1 MDTYQTQVN
10 NADEQNTQALS
21 DWLNS
26 DKDLSHDELDDL
38 IDLSSRPEMRNAIVE
53 NFDKIEKQK
62 NFEPNLG
69 KHLAS
74 NLKDVKTDKRTD
86 KMNNIISTYGKQSVR
101 DRFTFVEKPQQDKPK
116 RGLKNRIRSFYN
128 RGKEKVMNAANRI
141 KNLVRDKV
149 VNMTLGPV
157 SAMDVL
163 DERVGKH
170 ADRVKQRINNMRPS
184 VMKQNIHNY
193 YDNLKL
199 DYQSKKVA
207 RKNEIAVDRAVK
219 NHPDRIINT
228 LNENPTALQNPMIF
242 RAVQKQAKNILAM
255 DGLKPEVVEQF
266 KQLNE
271 NDRNPHFAERRELA
285 QYALEDLA
293 EKQQKQ
299 HPITAEKSEQEKPV
313 ERKQSTK
320 DQKLNQQVI
329 DMINNDPQALI
340 DSFNKNPKLI
350 QNESIRHTVAQNAD
364 KFFQNDAKHLG
375 YKPETLGNMLI
386 ANDNNQ
392 HTVSYSG
399 DQLAIYKGIQQSYAH
414 ELLNSDN
421 AQAYHKSM
429 QQAFNVIN
437 SVPEVQAQ
445 KAEPEQQTVYEAP
458 VPEMQKAEPEQ
469 QTVYEAPVYTVQNA
483 KHAKK
488 DRKVYEVPK
497 EAQVTKSYLSEP
509 DEKPGQ
515 RDFERINN
523 LRVTN
528 KQDLAEKTAQKAN
541 KQDQNMASLEDNIP
555 PETANDFTAGLND
568 LSDPTEAELN
578 EIIDSNDFD
587 NGLNDLSDE
596 HNRSHENMVSPA
608 L

>member
-10 NADEQNTQALS
+10 NADEQNTRALS
-21 DWLNS
+21 EWLNS

-53 NFDKIEKQK
+53 NFDKIENQK
-62 NFEPNLG
+62 NFEPTLG

-74 NLKDVKTDKRTD
+74 NLKDVQTNKRTD
-86 KMNNIISTYGKQSVR
+86 KMNNIISTYGKQSVK

-128 RGKEKVMNAANRI
+128 RGKEKVISATNRI
-141 KNLVRDKV
+141 RNLVRDKV

-170 ADRVKQRINNMRPS
+170 VDRAKQRINNMRPS

-207 RKNEIAVDRAVK
+207 RKNEIAVDKAVK

-255 DGLKPEVVEQF
+255 DGLKPEVVDQF

-271 NDRNPHFAERRELA
+271 NDRNPHFAERREIA

-293 EKQQKQ
+293 ERQQKQ

-320 DQKLNQQVI
+320 DRKLNQQVL
-329 DMINNDPQALI
+329 DMIDNDPQALI

-364 KFFQNDAKHLG
+364 KVFQNDAKHLG

-399 DQLAIYKGIQQSYAH
+399 DQLAIYKGIQQTYAH

-421 AQAYHKSM
+421 AQEYHKSM

-437 SVPEVQAQ
+437 SVPDVQAQ
-445 KAEPEQQTVYEAP
+445 KAEPERQTVYEAP
-458 VPEMQKAEPEQ
+458 AH
-469 QTVYEAPVYTVQNA
+469 TVQ
-483 KHAKK
+483 KVEHANKE
-488 DRKVYEVPK
+488 RKVYEVPK
-497 EAQVTKSYLSEP
+497 EAQVTKSYLAGP

-523 LRVTN
+523 LRVAN
-528 KQDLAEKTAQKAN
+528 KQDLAEKMTQN
-541 KQDQNMASLEDNIP
+541 NTQDQNMASLEDNIP
-555 PETANDFTAGLND
+555 PETANDFTAGLDD
-568 LSDPTEAELN
+568 LSDQTEAELN
-578 EIIDSNDFD
+578 EVVDSNDF
-587 NGLNDLSDE
+587 NKGLDDLSNK
-596 HNRSHENMVSPA
+596 HSQSHENMVAPA

>member
-26 DKDLSHDELDDL
+26 DKDLSHDELNDL
-38 IDLSSRPEMRNAIVE
+38 IDLSSRPEMRNAIVD
-53 NFDKIEKQK
+53 NFDKIENQK
-62 NFEPNLG
+62 NFEPTLG

-74 NLKDVKTDKRTD
+74 NLKDVQTNKRTD
-86 KMNNIISTYGKQSVR
+86 KMNNIISTYGKQSVK

-128 RGKEKVMNAANRI
+128 RGKEKVISATNRI
-141 KNLVRDKV
+141 RNLVRDKV

-170 ADRVKQRINNMRPS
+170 VDRAKQRINNMRPS

-207 RKNEIAVDRAVK
+207 RKNEIAVDKAVK

-255 DGLKPEVVEQF
+255 DGLKPEVVDQF

-271 NDRNPHFAERRELA
+271 NDRNPHFAERRKIA

-293 EKQQKQ
+293 ERQQKQ

-320 DQKLNQQVI
+320 DRKLNQQVL
-329 DMINNDPQALI
+329 DMIDNDPQALI

-350 QNESIRHTVAQNAD
+350 QNESIRHTVAQNAN
-364 KFFQNDAKHLG
+364 KVFQNDAKHLG
-375 YKPETLGNMLI
+375 YKPETLGDMLI

-392 HTVSYSG
+392 HTISYSG
-399 DQLAIYKGIQQSYAH
+399 DQLAIYKGIQQTYAH

-421 AQAYHKSM
+421 AQEYHKSM

-437 SVPEVQAQ
+437 SVPDVQAQ
-445 KAEPEQQTVYEAP
+445 KAEPERQTVYEAP
-458 VPEMQKAEPEQ
+458 AH
-469 QTVYEAPVYTVQNA
+469 TVQ
-483 KHAKK
+483 KVEHANKE
-488 DRKVYEVPK
+488 RKVYEVPK
-497 EAQVTKSYLSEP
+497 EAQVTKSYLAGP

-523 LRVTN
+523 LRVAN
-528 KQDLAEKTAQKAN
+528 KQDLAEKMTQN
-541 KQDQNMASLEDNIP
+541 NTQDQNMASLEDNIP

-568 LSDPTEAELN
+568 LSDPTEDELN
-578 EIIDSNDFD
+578 EVVDSNDF
-587 NGLNDLSDE
+587 NKGLDDLSNK
-596 HNRSHENMVSPA
+596 HSQSHENMVAPA

>member
-1 MDTYQTQVN
+1 MDTYQAQVN

-26 DKDLSHDELDDL
+26 DKDLSHDELNDL
-38 IDLSSRPEMRNAIVE
+38 IDLSSRPEMRNAIVD
-53 NFDKIEKQK
+53 NFDKIENQK
-62 NFEPNLG
+62 NFEPTLG

-74 NLKDVKTDKRTD
+74 NLKDVQTNKRTD
-86 KMNNIISTYGKQSVR
+86 KMNNIISTYGKQSVK

-128 RGKEKVMNAANRI
+128 RGKEKVISATNRI
-141 KNLVRDKV
+141 RNLVRDKV

-170 ADRVKQRINNMRPS
+170 VDRAKQRINNMRPS

-207 RKNEIAVDRAVK
+207 RKNEIAVDKAVK

-255 DGLKPEVVEQF
+255 DGLKPEVVDQF

-271 NDRNPHFAERRELA
+271 NDRNPHFAERREIA

-293 EKQQKQ
+293 ERQQKQ

-320 DQKLNQQVI
+320 DRKLNQQVL
-329 DMINNDPQALI
+329 DMIDNDPQALI

-364 KFFQNDAKHLG
+364 KVFQNDAKHLG

-399 DQLAIYKGIQQSYAH
+399 DQLAIYKGIQQTYAH

-421 AQAYHKSM
+421 AQEYHKSM

-437 SVPEVQAQ
+437 SVPDVQAQ
-445 KAEPEQQTVYEAP
+445 KAEPERQTVYEAP
-458 VPEMQKAEPEQ
+458 AH
-469 QTVYEAPVYTVQNA
+469 TVQ
-483 KHAKK
+483 KVEHANKE
-488 DRKVYEVPK
+488 RKVYEVPK
-497 EAQVTKSYLSEP
+497 EAQVTKSYLAGP
-509 DEKPGQ
+509 DEKSGQ

-523 LRVTN
+523 LRVAN
-528 KQDLAEKTAQKAN
+528 KQDLAEKMTQN
-541 KQDQNMASLEDNIP
+541 NTQDQNMASLEDNIP
-555 PETANDFTAGLND
+555 PETANDFTAGLDD
-568 LSDPTEAELN
+568 LLDQTEAELN
-578 EIIDSNDFD
+578 EVVDSNDF
-587 NGLNDLSDE
+587 NKGLDDLSNK
-596 HNRSHENMVSPA
+596 HSQSHENMIAPA

>member
-1 MDTYQTQVN
+1 MDTYQTQVI
-10 NADEQNTQALS
+10 NADEQNTRALS
-21 DWLNS
+21 EWLNS

-53 NFDKIEKQK
+53 NFDKIKNQK
-62 NFEPNLG
+62 NFEPTLG
-69 KHLAS
+69 NHLAS
-74 NLKDVKTDKRTD
+74 NLKDVQTNKRTD

-128 RGKEKVMNAANRI
+128 RGKEQVINVTNRI
-141 KNLVRDKV
+141 RNLVRDKI
-149 VNMTLGPV
+149 VNMTLGPI
-157 SAMDVL
+157 SAIDVL

-170 ADRVKQRINNMRPS
+170 VDRAKQRINNMRPS

-255 DGLKPEVVEQF
+255 DGLKPEVVDQF

-271 NDRNPHFAERRELA
+271 NDRNPHFAERREIA

-293 EKQQKQ
+293 ERQQKQ

-313 ERKQSTK
+313 ESKQSTK
-320 DQKLNQQVI
+320 DQKLNQQVL
-329 DMINNDPQALI
+329 DMIDNDPQALI

-350 QNESIRHTVAQNAD
+350 QNESIRHTIAQNAN
-364 KFFQNDAKHLG
+364 KVFQNDAKHLG

-392 HTVSYSG
+392 HTISYSG
-399 DQLAIYKGIQQSYAH
+399 DQLAIYKGIQQTYAH

-421 AQAYHKSM
+421 AQEYHKSM

-437 SVPEVQAQ
+437 SVPDVQAQ
-445 KAEPEQQTVYEAP
+445 KAEPEQQTVYE
-458 VPEMQKAEPEQ
+458 VPAGAVQK
-469 QTVYEAPVYTVQNA
+469 A
-483 KHAKK
+483 KHAKQE
-488 DRKVYEVPK
+488 RKVYEVPK
-497 EAQVTKSYLSEP
+497 EAQVTKSYLADA

-528 KQDLAEKTAQKAN
+528 KQDLAEKT
-541 KQDQNMASLEDNIP
+541 KQNNNHDQNMASLEDNIP
-555 PETANDFTAGLND
+555 PETVNDFSAGLDD
-568 LSDPTEAELN
+568 LSDQTEAELN
-578 EIIDSNDFD
+578 EVVDSNDF
-587 NGLNDLSDE
+587 NKGLDDLSNK
-596 HNRSHENMVSPA
+596 HSQSHENMVSPA

>member
-10 NADEQNTQALS
+10 NADEQNTRALS
-21 DWLNS
+21 EWLNS

-53 NFDKIEKQK
+53 NFDKIKNQK
-62 NFEPNLG
+62 NFEPTLG
-69 KHLAS
+69 NHLAS
-74 NLKDVKTDKRTD
+74 NLKDVQTNKRTD

-128 RGKEKVMNAANRI
+128 RGKEHVINATNRI
-141 KNLVRDKV
+141 RNLVRDKV
-149 VNMTLGPV
+149 VNMTLGPI
-157 SAMDVL
+157 SAIDVL

-170 ADRVKQRINNMRPS
+170 VDRAKQRINNMRPS

-255 DGLKPEVVEQF
+255 DRLKPEVVDQF

-293 EKQQKQ
+293 ERQQKQ

-320 DQKLNQQVI
+320 DQKLNQQVL
-329 DMINNDPQALI
+329 DMIDNDPQALI

-350 QNESIRHTVAQNAD
+350 QNESIRHTIAQNVN
-364 KFFQNDAKHLG
+364 KVFQNDAKHLG

-392 HTVSYSG
+392 HTISYSG
-399 DQLAIYKGIQQSYAH
+399 DQLAIYKGIQQTYAH

-421 AQAYHKSM
+421 AQEYHKSM

-437 SVPEVQAQ
+437 SVPDVQAQ
-445 KAEPEQQTVYEAP
+445 KAEPEPEVEQSAAQADYQTTKLYN
-458 VPEMQKAEPEQ
+458 VPEA
-469 QTVYEAPVYTVQNA
+469 NA
-483 KHAKK
+483 KHAHQK
-488 DRKVYEVPK
+488 RTVYEVPK
-497 EAQVTKSYLSEP
+497 EAQVTKSYLADL

-528 KQDLAEKTAQKAN
+528 KQDLAEKT
-541 KQDQNMASLEDNIP
+541 KQNNNHDQNMASLEDNIP
-555 PETANDFTAGLND
+555 PETVNDFSAGLDD
-568 LSDPTEAELN
+568 LSDQTEAELN
-578 EIIDSNDFD
+578 EVVDSNDF
-587 NGLNDLSDE
+587 NKGLDDLSNK
-596 HNRSHENMVSPA
+596 HSQSHENMVSPA

>member
-1 MDTYQTQVN
+1 MDTYQAQVN

-26 DKDLSHDELDDL
+26 DKDLSHDELNDL
-38 IDLSSRPEMRNAIVE
+38 IDLSSRPEMRNAIVD
-53 NFDKIEKQK
+53 NFDKIENQK
-62 NFEPNLG
+62 NFEPTLG

-74 NLKDVKTDKRTD
+74 NLKDVQTNKRTD
-86 KMNNIISTYGKQSVR
+86 KMNNIISTYGKQSVK

-128 RGKEKVMNAANRI
+128 RGKEKVISATNRI
-141 KNLVRDKV
+141 RNLVRDKV

-170 ADRVKQRINNMRPS
+170 VDRAKQRINNMRPS

-207 RKNEIAVDRAVK
+207 RKNEIAVDKAVK

-255 DGLKPEVVEQF
+255 DGLKPEVVDQF

-293 EKQQKQ
+293 ERQQKQ

-320 DQKLNQQVI
+320 DRKLNQQVL
-329 DMINNDPQALI
+329 DMIDNDPQALI

-364 KFFQNDAKHLG
+364 KVFQNDAKHLG

-399 DQLAIYKGIQQSYAH
+399 DQLAIYKGIQQTYAH

-421 AQAYHKSM
+421 AQEYHKSM
-429 QQAFNVIN
+429 QQAFNMIN
-437 SVPEVQAQ
+437 SVPDVQAQ
-445 KAEPEQQTVYEAP
+445 KAEPERQTVYEAP
-458 VPEMQKAEPEQ
+458 AH
-469 QTVYEAPVYTVQNA
+469 TVQ
-483 KHAKK
+483 KVEHANKE
-488 DRKVYEVPK
+488 RKVYEVPK
-497 EAQVTKSYLSEP
+497 EAQVTKSYLAGP

-523 LRVTN
+523 LRVAN
-528 KQDLAEKTAQKAN
+528 KQDLAEKMTQN
-541 KQDQNMASLEDNIP
+541 NTQDQNMASLEDNIP

-568 LSDPTEAELN
+568 LSDPTEDELN
-578 EIIDSNDFD
+578 EVVDSNDF
-587 NGLNDLSDE
+587 NKGLDDLSNK
-596 HNRSHENMVSPA
+596 HSQSHENMVAPA

>member
-1 MDTYQTQVN
+1 MDTYQTQVI
-10 NADEQNTQALS
+10 NADEQNTRALS
-21 DWLNS
+21 EWLNS

-53 NFDKIEKQK
+53 NFDKIKNQK
-62 NFEPNLG
+62 NFEPTLG
-69 KHLAS
+69 NHLAS
-74 NLKDVKTDKRTD
+74 NLKDVQTNKRTD

-128 RGKEKVMNAANRI
+128 RGKEQVINVTNRI
-141 KNLVRDKV
+141 RNLVRDKI
-149 VNMTLGPV
+149 VNMTLGPI
-157 SAMDVL
+157 SAIDVL

-170 ADRVKQRINNMRPS
+170 VDRAKQRINNMRPS

-193 YDNLKL
+193 YENLKL

-255 DGLKPEVVEQF
+255 DGLKPEVVDQF

-271 NDRNPHFAERRELA
+271 NDRNPHFAERREIA

-293 EKQQKQ
+293 ERQQKQ

-313 ERKQSTK
+313 ESKQSTK
-320 DQKLNQQVI
+320 DQKLNQQVL
-329 DMINNDPQALI
+329 DMIDNDPQALI

-350 QNESIRHTVAQNAD
+350 QNESIRHTIAQNAN
-364 KFFQNDAKHLG
+364 KVFQNDAKHLG

-392 HTVSYSG
+392 HTISYSG
-399 DQLAIYKGIQQSYAH
+399 DQLAIYKGIQQTYAH

-421 AQAYHKSM
+421 AQEYHKSM

-437 SVPEVQAQ
+437 SVPDVQAQ
-445 KAEPEQQTVYEAP
+445 KAEPEQQTVYE
-458 VPEMQKAEPEQ
+458 VPAGAVQK
-469 QTVYEAPVYTVQNA
+469 A
-483 KHAKK
+483 KHAKQE
-488 DRKVYEVPK
+488 RKVYEVPK
-497 EAQVTKSYLSEP
+497 EAQVTKSYLADA

-528 KQDLAEKTAQKAN
+528 KQDLAEKT
-541 KQDQNMASLEDNIP
+541 KQNNNHDQNMASLEDNIP
-555 PETANDFTAGLND
+555 PETVNDFSAGLDD
-568 LSDPTEAELN
+568 LSDQTEAELN
-578 EIIDSNDFD
+578 EVVDSNDF
-587 NGLNDLSDE
+587 NKGLDDLSNK
-596 HNRSHENMVSPA
+596 HSQSHENMVSPA

>member
-21 DWLNS
+21 EWLNS

-53 NFDKIEKQK
+53 NFDKIENQK

-74 NLKDVKTDKRTD
+74 NLKDVQTDKRTD
-86 KMNNIISTYGKQSVR
+86 KMNNIISAYGKQSVK
-101 DRFTFVEKPQQDKPK
+101 DRFTFVEKPQQDRPK

-128 RGKEKVMNAANRI
+128 RGKEKVMNASNRI

-170 ADRVKQRINNMRPS
+170 VDRAKQRINNMRPS

-242 RAVQKQAKNILAM
+242 RAVQKQAKNILAI
-255 DGLKPEVVEQF
+255 DGLKPEVVDQF

-293 EKQQKQ
+293 ERQQKQ

-313 ERKQSTK
+313 ERKQSTR
-320 DQKLNQQVI
+320 DQKLNQQVL
-329 DMINNDPQALI
+329 DMIDNDPQALI

-350 QNESIRHTVAQNAD
+350 QNKSIRHTVAQNAD
-364 KFFQNDAKHLG
+364 KVFQNDAKHLG

-386 ANDNNQ
+386 ANDNDQ

-399 DQLAIYKGIQQSYAH
+399 DQLAIYKGIQQTYAH

-437 SVPEVQAQ
+437 SVPDVQAQ

-458 VPEMQKAEPEQ
+458 AR
-469 QTVYEAPVYTVQNA
+469 TVQKA
-483 KHAKK
+483 KHANKE
-488 DRKVYEVPK
+488 RKVYEVPR
-497 EAQVTKSYLSEP
+497 EAQVTKSYLAGP

-523 LRVTN
+523 LRVAN
-528 KQDLAEKTAQKAN
+528 KQDLAEKTTQKN
-541 KQDQNMASLEDNIP
+541 TQDQNMASLEDNIP

-578 EIIDSNDFD
+578 EVVDSNDF
-587 NGLNDLSDE
+587 NKGLDDLSE
-596 HNRSHENMVSPA
+596 KQNQSHENMVAPA

>member
-26 DKDLSHDELDDL
+26 DKDLSHDELNDL

-53 NFDKIEKQK
+53 NFDKIENQK
-62 NFEPNLG
+62 NFEPTLG

-74 NLKDVKTDKRTD
+74 NLKDVQTNKRTD
-86 KMNNIISTYGKQSVR
+86 KMNNIISTYGKQSVK

-128 RGKEKVMNAANRI
+128 RGKEKVISATNRI
-141 KNLVRDKV
+141 RNLVRDKV

-170 ADRVKQRINNMRPS
+170 VDRAKQRINNMRPS

-255 DGLKPEVVEQF
+255 DGLKSEVVDQF

-293 EKQQKQ
+293 ERQQKQ

-320 DQKLNQQVI
+320 DRKLNRQVL
-329 DMINNDPQALI
+329 DMIDNDPQALI
-340 DSFNKNPKLI
+340 ESFNKNPKLI
-350 QNESIRHTVAQNAD
+350 QNESIRHTIAQNAD
-364 KFFQNDAKHLG
+364 KVFQNDVKHLG

-392 HTVSYSG
+392 HTISYSG
-399 DQLAIYKGIQQSYAH
+399 DQLAIYRGIQQTYAH

-421 AQAYHKSM
+421 AQEYHKSM
-429 QQAFNVIN
+429 QQAFNMIN
-437 SVPEVQAQ
+437 SVPDVQAQ
-445 KAEPEQQTVYEAP
+445 KAEPEQQTVYESPASA
-458 VPEMQKAEPEQ
+458 VQK
-469 QTVYEAPVYTVQNA
+469 A
-483 KHAKK
+483 KHAKQE
-488 DRKVYEVPK
+488 RKVYEVPK
-497 EAQVTKSYLSEP
+497 EAQVTKSYLAGP

-523 LRVTN
+523 LRVAN
-528 KQDLAEKTAQKAN
+528 KQDLAEKMTQN
-541 KQDQNMASLEDNIP
+541 NTQDQNMASLEDNIP
-555 PETANDFTAGLND
+555 PETVNDFSAGLDD
-568 LSDPTEAELN
+568 LSDQTEAELN
-578 EIIDSNDFD
+578 EYVDSNDF
-587 NGLNDLSDE
+587 NKGLDDLSNK
-596 HNRSHENMVSPA
+596 HSQSHDNMVAPA

>member
-26 DKDLSHDELDDL
+26 DKDLSHDELNDL

-53 NFDKIEKQK
+53 NFDKIENQK
-62 NFEPNLG
+62 NFEPTLG

-74 NLKDVKTDKRTD
+74 NLKDVQTNKRTD
-86 KMNNIISTYGKQSVR
+86 KMNNIISTYGKQSVK

-128 RGKEKVMNAANRI
+128 RGKEKVISATNRI
-141 KNLVRDKV
+141 RNLVRDKV

-170 ADRVKQRINNMRPS
+170 VDRAKQRINNMRPS

-255 DGLKPEVVEQF
+255 DGLKPEVVDQF

-293 EKQQKQ
+293 ERQQKQ

-320 DQKLNQQVI
+320 DRKLNRQVL
-329 DMINNDPQALI
+329 DMIDNDPQALI
-340 DSFNKNPKLI
+340 ESFNKNPKLI
-350 QNESIRHTVAQNAD
+350 QNESIRHTIAQNAD
-364 KFFQNDAKHLG
+364 KVFQNDVKHLG

-392 HTVSYSG
+392 HTISYSG
-399 DQLAIYKGIQQSYAH
+399 DQLAIYRGIQQTYAH

-421 AQAYHKSM
+421 AQEYHKSM
-429 QQAFNVIN
+429 QQAFNMIN
-437 SVPEVQAQ
+437 SVPDVQAQ
-445 KAEPEQQTVYEAP
+445 KAEPEQQTVYESPASA
-458 VPEMQKAEPEQ
+458 VQK
-469 QTVYEAPVYTVQNA
+469 A
-483 KHAKK
+483 KHAKQE
-488 DRKVYEVPK
+488 RKVYEVPK
-497 EAQVTKSYLSEP
+497 EAQVTKSYLAGP

-523 LRVTN
+523 LRVAN
-528 KQDLAEKTAQKAN
+528 KQDLAEKMTQN
-541 KQDQNMASLEDNIP
+541 NTQDQNMASLEDNIP
-555 PETANDFTAGLND
+555 PETVNDFSAGLDD
-568 LSDPTEAELN
+568 LSDQTEAELN
-578 EIIDSNDFD
+578 EYVDSNDF
-587 NGLNDLSDE
+587 NKGLDDLSNK
-596 HNRSHENMVSPA
+596 HSQSHDNMVAPA

>member
-21 DWLNS
+21 EWLNS

-53 NFDKIEKQK
+53 NFDKIENQK

-74 NLKDVKTDKRTD
+74 NLKDVQTDKRTD
-86 KMNNIISTYGKQSVR
+86 KMNNIISAYGKQSVK
-101 DRFTFVEKPQQDKPK
+101 DRFTFVEKPQQDRPK
-116 RGLKNRIRSFYN
+116 RGLKNRIHSFYN
-128 RGKEKVMNAANRI
+128 RGKEKVMNASNRI

-170 ADRVKQRINNMRPS
+170 VDRAKQRINNMRPS

-242 RAVQKQAKNILAM
+242 RAVQKQAKNILAI
-255 DGLKPEVVEQF
+255 DGLKPEVVDQF

-293 EKQQKQ
+293 ERQQKQ
-299 HPITAEKSEQEKPV
+299 HSITAEKSEQEKPV
-313 ERKQSTK
+313 ERKQSTR
-320 DQKLNQQVI
+320 DQKLNQQVL
-329 DMINNDPQALI
+329 DMIDNDPQALI

-350 QNESIRHTVAQNAD
+350 QNESVRHTVAQNAD
-364 KFFQNDAKHLG
+364 KVFQNDAKHLG
-375 YKPETLGNMLI
+375 YKPETLSNMLI
-386 ANDNNQ
+386 ANDNDQ

-399 DQLAIYKGIQQSYAH
+399 DQLAIYKGIQQTYAH

-437 SVPEVQAQ
+437 SVPDVQAQ
-445 KAEPEQQTVYEAP
+445 KAEPEQQTVYDAP
-458 VPEMQKAEPEQ
+458 ARTVQKAE
-469 QTVYEAPVYTVQNA
+469 
-483 KHAKK
+483 HANKE
-488 DRKVYEVPK
+488 RKVYEVPK
-497 EAQVTKSYLSEP
+497 EAQVTKSYLAEP

-523 LRVTN
+523 LRVAN
-528 KQDLAEKTAQKAN
+528 KQDLAEKTTQKN
-541 KQDQNMASLEDNIP
+541 TQDQNMASLEDNIP

-578 EIIDSNDFD
+578 EVVDSNDF
-587 NGLNDLSDE
+587 NKGLDDLSE
-596 HNRSHENMVSPA
+596 KQNQSHENMVAPA
-608 L
+608 I

>member
-53 NFDKIEKQK
+53 NFDKIENQK

-74 NLKDVKTDKRTD
+74 NLKDVQTDKRTD
-86 KMNNIISTYGKQSVR
+86 KMNNIISAYGKQSVK

-128 RGKEKVMNAANRI
+128 RGKEKVMNASNRI

-170 ADRVKQRINNMRPS
+170 VDRAKQRINNMRPS

-255 DGLKPEVVEQF
+255 DGLKPEVVDQF

-293 EKQQKQ
+293 ERQQKQ
-299 HPITAEKSEQEKPV
+299 HPIVAEKSEQEKPV
-313 ERKQSTK
+313 ERKQSTS
-320 DQKLNQQVI
+320 DQKLNQQVL

-350 QNESIRHTVAQNAD
+350 QNESIKHTVAQNAD

-437 SVPEVQAQ
+437 SVPDVQAQ

-458 VPEMQKAEPEQ
+458 AR
-469 QTVYEAPVYTVQNA
+469 TVQNA
-483 KHAKK
+483 KHANKK
-488 DRKVYEVPK
+488 RKVYEVPK
-497 EAQVTKSYLSEP
+497 EAQVTKSYLAGP

-515 RDFERINN
+515 RDFERINS
-523 LRVTN
+523 LRVAN
-528 KQDLAEKTAQKAN
+528 KQDLAEKKPQN
-541 KQDQNMASLEDNIP
+541 KTQDQNMASLEDNIP

-568 LSDPTEAELN
+568 LSDPTDAELN
-578 EIIDSNDFD
+578 EVVDSNEFD
-587 NGLNDLSDE
+587 NGLNDLSE
-596 HNRSHENMVSPA
+596 NHNQSHENMVAPA

>member
-1 MDTYQTQVN
+1 
-10 NADEQNTQALS
+10 
-21 DWLNS
+21 
-26 DKDLSHDELDDL
+26 
-38 IDLSSRPEMRNAIVE
+38 MRNAIVE
-53 NFDKIEKQK
+53 NFDKIENQK

-74 NLKDVKTDKRTD
+74 NLKDVQTDKRTD
-86 KMNNIISTYGKQSVR
+86 KMNNIISTYGQQSVK
-101 DRFTFVEKPQQDKPK
+101 DRFTFVEKPQQDRPK

-128 RGKEKVMNAANRI
+128 RGKEKVMNATNRI

-170 ADRVKQRINNMRPS
+170 VDRAKQRINNMRPS

-242 RAVQKQAKNILAM
+242 RAVQKQAKNILAI
-255 DGLKPEVVEQF
+255 DGLKPEVIDQF

-293 EKQQKQ
+293 ERQQKQ
-299 HPITAEKSEQEKPV
+299 HSITAEKAEQEKPV
-313 ERKQSTK
+313 ERKQSTR
-320 DQKLNQQVI
+320 DQKLNQQVL
-329 DMINNDPQALI
+329 DMIDNDPQALI

-350 QNESIRHTVAQNAD
+350 QNKSIRHTVAQNAD
-364 KFFQNDAKHLG
+364 KVFKNDAKHLG

-386 ANDNNQ
+386 ANDNNK

-399 DQLAIYKGIQQSYAH
+399 DQLAIYKGIQQTYAH

-421 AQAYHKSM
+421 AQEYHKSM

-437 SVPEVQAQ
+437 SVPDVQAQ
-445 KAEPEQQTVYEAP
+445 KAEPERQTVYEAP
-458 VPEMQKAEPEQ
+458 AHTVQKAE
-469 QTVYEAPVYTVQNA
+469 
-483 KHAKK
+483 HANKE
-488 DRKVYEVPK
+488 RKVYEVPK
-497 EAQVTKSYLSEP
+497 EAQVTKSYLAEP

-523 LRVTN
+523 LRVAN
-528 KQDLAEKTAQKAN
+528 KQDLAEKTTQN
-541 KQDQNMASLEDNIP
+541 NTQDQNMASLEDNIP
-555 PETANDFTAGLND
+555 PETADDFTAGLND

-578 EIIDSNDFD
+578 EIIDSNEFD
-587 NGLNDLSDE
+587 NGLNDLSEE

>member
-1 MDTYQTQVN
+1 MNTYQTQVI
-10 NADEQNTQALS
+10 NADEQNTRALS
-21 DWLNS
+21 EWLNS

-53 NFDKIEKQK
+53 NFDKIKNQK
-62 NFEPNLG
+62 NFEPTLG
-69 KHLAS
+69 NHLAS
-74 NLKDVKTDKRTD
+74 NLKDVQTDKRTD

-128 RGKEKVMNAANRI
+128 RGKEQVINATNRI
-141 KNLVRDKV
+141 RNLVRDKV
-149 VNMTLGPV
+149 INMTLGPI
-157 SAMDVL
+157 SAIDVL

-170 ADRVKQRINNMRPS
+170 VDRAKQRINNMRPS

-193 YDNLKL
+193 YENLKL

-255 DGLKPEVVEQF
+255 DGLKPEVVDKF

-271 NDRNPHFAERRELA
+271 NDRNPHFAERREIA

-293 EKQQKQ
+293 ERQQKQ

-313 ERKQSTK
+313 ESKQSTK
-320 DQKLNQQVI
+320 DQKLNQQVL
-329 DMINNDPQALI
+329 DMIDNDPQALI

-350 QNESIRHTVAQNAD
+350 QNESIRHTIAQNAN
-364 KFFQNDAKHLG
+364 KVFQNDVKHLG

-392 HTVSYSG
+392 HTISYSG
-399 DQLAIYKGIQQSYAH
+399 DQLAIYRGIQQTYAH

-421 AQAYHKSM
+421 AQEYHKSM

-437 SVPEVQAQ
+437 SVPDVQAKKAEPEQQTVYEAPAPTVQ

-458 VPEMQKAEPEQ
+458 APTMQK
-469 QTVYEAPVYTVQNA
+469 A
-483 KHAKK
+483 KHAKQE
-488 DRKVYEVPK
+488 RKVYEVPK
-497 EAQVTKSYLSEP
+497 EAQVTKSYLP
-509 DEKPGQ
+509 DADEKPGQ

-528 KQDLAEKTAQKAN
+528 KQDLAEKT
-541 KQDQNMASLEDNIP
+541 KQNNNHDQNMASLEDNIP
-555 PETANDFTAGLND
+555 PETVNDFSAGLDD
-568 LSDPTEAELN
+568 LSDQTEAELN
-578 EIIDSNDFD
+578 EVVDSNDF
-587 NGLNDLSDE
+587 NKGLDDLSNK
-596 HNRSHENMVSPA
+596 HSQSHENMVAPA

>member
-1 MDTYQTQVN
+1 MDTYQTQVI
-10 NADEQNTQALS
+10 NADEQNTRALS
-21 DWLNS
+21 EWLNS

-53 NFDKIEKQK
+53 NFDKIKNQK
-62 NFEPNLG
+62 NFEPTLG
-69 KHLAS
+69 NHLAS
-74 NLKDVKTDKRTD
+74 NLKDVQADKRTD
-86 KMNNIISTYGKQSVR
+86 KMNNIISTYGKQSVM

-128 RGKEKVMNAANRI
+128 RGKEQVINVTNRI
-141 KNLVRDKV
+141 RNLVRDKI
-149 VNMTLGPV
+149 VNMTLGPI
-157 SAMDVL
+157 SAIDVL

-170 ADRVKQRINNMRPS
+170 VDRAKQRINNMRPS

-255 DGLKPEVVEQF
+255 DGLKPEVVDQF

-271 NDRNPHFAERRELA
+271 NDRNPHFAERREIA

-293 EKQQKQ
+293 ERQQKQ

-313 ERKQSTK
+313 ESKQSTK
-320 DQKLNQQVI
+320 DQKLNQQVL
-329 DMINNDPQALI
+329 DMIDNDPQALI

-350 QNESIRHTVAQNAD
+350 QNESIRHTIAQNAN
-364 KFFQNDAKHLG
+364 KVFQNDAKHLG

-392 HTVSYSG
+392 HTISYSG
-399 DQLAIYKGIQQSYAH
+399 DQLAIYKGIQQTYAH

-421 AQAYHKSM
+421 AQEYHKSM

-437 SVPEVQAQ
+437 SVPDVQAQ

-458 VPEMQKAEPEQ
+458 AGAVQK
-469 QTVYEAPVYTVQNA
+469 A
-483 KHAKK
+483 KHAKQE
-488 DRKVYEVPK
+488 RKVYEVPK
-497 EAQVTKSYLSEP
+497 EAQVTKSYLADP

-528 KQDLAEKTAQKAN
+528 KQDLAEKT
-541 KQDQNMASLEDNIP
+541 KQNNNHDQNMASLEDNIP
-555 PETANDFTAGLND
+555 PETVNDFSAGLDD
-568 LSDPTEAELN
+568 LSDQTEAELN
-578 EIIDSNDFD
+578 EVVDSNDF
-587 NGLNDLSDE
+587 NKGLDDLSNK
-596 HNRSHENMVSPA
+596 HSQSHENMVSPA

>member
-1 MDTYQTQVN
+1 MDTYQTQVI
-10 NADEQNTQALS
+10 NADEQNTRALS
-21 DWLNS
+21 EWLNS

-53 NFDKIEKQK
+53 NFDKIKNQK
-62 NFEPNLG
+62 NFEPTLG
-69 KHLAS
+69 NHLAS
-74 NLKDVKTDKRTD
+74 NLKDVQTNKRTD

-128 RGKEKVMNAANRI
+128 RGKEQVINVTNRI
-141 KNLVRDKV
+141 RNLVRDKI
-149 VNMTLGPV
+149 VNMTLGPI
-157 SAMDVL
+157 SAIDVL

-170 ADRVKQRINNMRPS
+170 VDRAKQRINNMRPS

-219 NHPDRIINT
+219 KHPDRIINT

-255 DGLKPEVVEQF
+255 DGLKPEVVDQF

-271 NDRNPHFAERRELA
+271 NDRNPHFAERREIA

-293 EKQQKQ
+293 ERQQKQ

-313 ERKQSTK
+313 ESKQSTK
-320 DQKLNQQVI
+320 DQKLNQQVL
-329 DMINNDPQALI
+329 DMIDNDPQALI

-350 QNESIRHTVAQNAD
+350 QNESIRHTIAQNAN
-364 KFFQNDAKHLG
+364 KVFQNDAKHLG

-392 HTVSYSG
+392 HTISYSG
-399 DQLAIYKGIQQSYAH
+399 DQLAIYKGIQQTYAH

-421 AQAYHKSM
+421 AQEYHKSM

-437 SVPEVQAQ
+437 SVPDVQAQ

-458 VPEMQKAEPEQ
+458 AGAVQK
-469 QTVYEAPVYTVQNA
+469 A
-483 KHAKK
+483 KHAKQE
-488 DRKVYEVPK
+488 RKVYEVPK
-497 EAQVTKSYLSEP
+497 EAQVTKSYLP
-509 DEKPGQ
+509 DADEKPGQ

-528 KQDLAEKTAQKAN
+528 KQDLAEKT
-541 KQDQNMASLEDNIP
+541 KQNNNHDQNMASLEDNIP
-555 PETANDFTAGLND
+555 PETVNDFSAGLDD
-568 LSDPTEAELN
+568 LSDQTEAELN
-578 EIIDSNDFD
+578 EVVDSNDF
-587 NGLNDLSDE
+587 NKGLDDLSNK
-596 HNRSHENMVSPA
+596 HSQSHENMVSPA

>member
-1 MDTYQTQVN
+1 MDTYQTQVI
-10 NADEQNTQALS
+10 NADEQNTRALS
-21 DWLNS
+21 EWLNS

-53 NFDKIEKQK
+53 NFDKIKNQK
-62 NFEPNLG
+62 NFEPTLG
-69 KHLAS
+69 NHLAS
-74 NLKDVKTDKRTD
+74 NLKDVQTNKRTD

-128 RGKEKVMNAANRI
+128 RGKEQVINVTNRI
-141 KNLVRDKV
+141 RNLVRDKI
-149 VNMTLGPV
+149 VNMTLGPI
-157 SAMDVL
+157 SAIDVL

-170 ADRVKQRINNMRPS
+170 VDRAKQRINNMRPS

-255 DGLKPEVVEQF
+255 DGLKPEVVDQF

-271 NDRNPHFAERRELA
+271 NDRNPHFAERREIA

-293 EKQQKQ
+293 ERQQKQ

-313 ERKQSTK
+313 ESKQSTK
-320 DQKLNQQVI
+320 DQKLNQQVL
-329 DMINNDPQALI
+329 DMIDNDPQALI

-350 QNESIRHTVAQNAD
+350 QNESIRHTIAQNAN
-364 KFFQNDAKHLG
+364 KVFQNDAKHLG

-392 HTVSYSG
+392 HTISYSG
-399 DQLAIYKGIQQSYAH
+399 DQLAIYKGIQQTYAH

-421 AQAYHKSM
+421 AQEYHKSM

-437 SVPEVQAQ
+437 SVPDVQAQ

-458 VPEMQKAEPEQ
+458 AGAVQK
-469 QTVYEAPVYTVQNA
+469 A
-483 KHAKK
+483 KHAKQE
-488 DRKVYEVPK
+488 RKVYEVPK
-497 EAQVTKSYLSEP
+497 EAQVTKSYLADP

-528 KQDLAEKTAQKAN
+528 KQDLAEKT
-541 KQDQNMASLEDNIP
+541 KQNNNHDQNMASLEDNIP
-555 PETANDFTAGLND
+555 PETVNDFSAGLDD
-568 LSDPTEAELN
+568 LSDQTEAELN
-578 EIIDSNDFD
+578 EVVDSNDF
-587 NGLNDLSDE
+587 NKGLDDLSNK
-596 HNRSHENMVSPA
+596 HSQSHENMVSPA

>member
-26 DKDLSHDELDDL
+26 DKDLSHDELNDL

-53 NFDKIEKQK
+53 NFDKIENQK
-62 NFEPNLG
+62 NFEPTLG

-74 NLKDVKTDKRTD
+74 NLKDVQTNKRTD
-86 KMNNIISTYGKQSVR
+86 KMNNIISTYGKQSVK

-128 RGKEKVMNAANRI
+128 RGKEKVISATNRI
-141 KNLVRDKV
+141 RNLVRDKV

-170 ADRVKQRINNMRPS
+170 VDRAKQRINNMRPS

-207 RKNEIAVDRAVK
+207 RKNEIAVDKAVK

-255 DGLKPEVVEQF
+255 DGLKPEVVDQF

-271 NDRNPHFAERRELA
+271 NDRNPHFAERREIA

-293 EKQQKQ
+293 ERQQKQ

-320 DQKLNQQVI
+320 DRKLNQQVL
-329 DMINNDPQALI
+329 DMIDNDPQALI

-364 KFFQNDAKHLG
+364 KVFQNDAKHLG

-399 DQLAIYKGIQQSYAH
+399 DQLAIYKGIQQTYAH

-437 SVPEVQAQ
+437 SVPDVQAQ

-458 VPEMQKAEPEQ
+458 AR
-469 QTVYEAPVYTVQNA
+469 TVQKA
-483 KHAKK
+483 KHANKE
-488 DRKVYEVPK
+488 RKVYEVPR
-497 EAQVTKSYLSEP
+497 EAQVTKSYLAGS

-523 LRVTN
+523 LRVAN
-528 KQDLAEKTAQKAN
+528 KQDLAEKTTQKN
-541 KQDQNMASLEDNIP
+541 TQDQNMASLEDNIP

-568 LSDPTEAELN
+568 LSDPTEDELN
-578 EIIDSNDFD
+578 EIVDSNDFN
-587 NGLNDLSDE
+587 NGLDDLSDK
-596 HNRSHENMVSPA
+596 HNQLHENMVAPA

>member
-53 NFDKIEKQK
+53 NFDKIENQK

-74 NLKDVKTDKRTD
+74 NLKDVQTDKRTD
-86 KMNNIISTYGKQSVR
+86 KMNNIISTYGQQSVK
-101 DRFTFVEKPQQDKPK
+101 DRFTFVEKPQQDRPK

-128 RGKEKVMNAANRI
+128 RGKEKVMNATNRI

-170 ADRVKQRINNMRPS
+170 VDRAKQRINNMRPS

-242 RAVQKQAKNILAM
+242 RAVQKQAKNILAI
-255 DGLKPEVVEQF
+255 DGLKPEVIDQF

-293 EKQQKQ
+293 ERQQKQ
-299 HPITAEKSEQEKPV
+299 HSITAEKAEQEKPV
-313 ERKQSTK
+313 ERKQSTR
-320 DQKLNQQVI
+320 DQKLNQQVL
-329 DMINNDPQALI
+329 DMIDNDPQALI

-350 QNESIRHTVAQNAD
+350 QNKSIRHTVAQNAD
-364 KFFQNDAKHLG
+364 KVFKNDAKHLG

-386 ANDNNQ
+386 ANDNNK

-399 DQLAIYKGIQQSYAH
+399 DQLAIYKGIQQTYAH

-421 AQAYHKSM
+421 AQEYHKSM

-437 SVPEVQAQ
+437 SVPDVQAQ
-445 KAEPEQQTVYEAP
+445 KAEPERQTVYEAP
-458 VPEMQKAEPEQ
+458 AHTVQKAE
-469 QTVYEAPVYTVQNA
+469 
-483 KHAKK
+483 HANKE
-488 DRKVYEVPK
+488 RKVYEVPK
-497 EAQVTKSYLSEP
+497 EAQVTKSYLAEP

-523 LRVTN
+523 LRVAN
-528 KQDLAEKTAQKAN
+528 KQDLAEKTTQN
-541 KQDQNMASLEDNIP
+541 NTQDQNMASLEDNIP
-555 PETANDFTAGLND
+555 PETADDFTAGLND

-578 EIIDSNDFD
+578 EIIDSNEFD
-587 NGLNDLSDE
+587 NGLNDLSEE

>member
-26 DKDLSHDELDDL
+26 DKDLSHDELNDL

-53 NFDKIEKQK
+53 NFDKIENQK
-62 NFEPNLG
+62 NFEPTLG

-74 NLKDVKTDKRTD
+74 NLKDVQTNKRTD
-86 KMNNIISTYGKQSVR
+86 KMNNIISTYGKQSVK

-128 RGKEKVMNAANRI
+128 RGKEKVISATNRI
-141 KNLVRDKV
+141 RNLVRDKV

-170 ADRVKQRINNMRPS
+170 VDRAKQRINNMRPS

-207 RKNEIAVDRAVK
+207 RKNEIAVDKAVK

-255 DGLKPEVVEQF
+255 DGLKPEVVDQF

-271 NDRNPHFAERRELA
+271 NDRNPHFAERRKIA

-293 EKQQKQ
+293 ERQQKQ

-320 DQKLNQQVI
+320 DRKLNQQVL
-329 DMINNDPQALI
+329 DMIDNDPQALI

-364 KFFQNDAKHLG
+364 KVFQNDAKHLG

-399 DQLAIYKGIQQSYAH
+399 DQLAIYKGIQQTYAH

-421 AQAYHKSM
+421 AQEYHKSM

-437 SVPEVQAQ
+437 SVPDVQAQ
-445 KAEPEQQTVYEAP
+445 KAEPERQTVYEAP
-458 VPEMQKAEPEQ
+458 AH
-469 QTVYEAPVYTVQNA
+469 TVQ
-483 KHAKK
+483 KVEHANKE
-488 DRKVYEVPK
+488 RKVYEVPK
-497 EAQVTKSYLSEP
+497 EAQVTKSYLAEP

-523 LRVTN
+523 LRVAN
-528 KQDLAEKTAQKAN
+528 KQDLAEKMTQN
-541 KQDQNMASLEDNIP
+541 NIQDQNMASLEDNIP

-568 LSDPTEAELN
+568 LSDPTEDELN
-578 EIIDSNDFD
+578 EVVDSNDF
-587 NGLNDLSDE
+587 NKGLDDLSNK
-596 HNRSHENMVSPA
+596 HSQSHENMVAPA

>member
-1 MDTYQTQVN
+1 MDTYQTQVI
-10 NADEQNTQALS
+10 NADEQNTRALS
-21 DWLNS
+21 EWLNS

-53 NFDKIEKQK
+53 NFDKIKNQK
-62 NFEPNLG
+62 NFEPTLG
-69 KHLAS
+69 NHLAS
-74 NLKDVKTDKRTD
+74 NLKDVQTDKRTD

-128 RGKEKVMNAANRI
+128 RGKEQVINATNRI
-141 KNLVRDKV
+141 RNLVRDKV
-149 VNMTLGPV
+149 VNMTLGPI
-157 SAMDVL
+157 SAIDVL

-170 ADRVKQRINNMRPS
+170 VDRAKQRINNMRPS

-193 YDNLKL
+193 YENLKL

-219 NHPDRIINT
+219 KHPDRIINT

-255 DGLKPEVVEQF
+255 DGLKPEVVDKF

-271 NDRNPHFAERRELA
+271 NDRNPHFAERREIA

-293 EKQQKQ
+293 ERQQKQ

-313 ERKQSTK
+313 ESKQSTK
-320 DQKLNQQVI
+320 DQKLNQQVL
-329 DMINNDPQALI
+329 DMIDNDPQALI

-350 QNESIRHTVAQNAD
+350 QNESIRHTIAQNAN
-364 KFFQNDAKHLG
+364 KVFQNDVKHLG

-392 HTVSYSG
+392 HTISYSG
-399 DQLAIYKGIQQSYAH
+399 DQLAIYKGIQQTYAH

-421 AQAYHKSM
+421 AQEYHKSM

-437 SVPEVQAQ
+437 SVPDVQAQ

-458 VPEMQKAEPEQ
+458 
-469 QTVYEAPVYTVQNA
+469 APTVQKA
-483 KHAKK
+483 KHAKQE
-488 DRKVYEVPK
+488 RKVYEVPK
-497 EAQVTKSYLSEP
+497 EAQVTKSYLADP

-528 KQDLAEKTAQKAN
+528 KQDLAEKT
-541 KQDQNMASLEDNIP
+541 KQNNNHDQNMASLEDNIP
-555 PETANDFTAGLND
+555 PETVNDFSAGLDD
-568 LSDPTEAELN
+568 LSDQTEAELN
-578 EIIDSNDFD
+578 EVVDSNDF
-587 NGLNDLSDE
+587 NKGLDDLSNK
-596 HNRSHENMVSPA
+596 HSQSHENMAAPA

>member
-21 DWLNS
+21 EWLNS

-53 NFDKIEKQK
+53 NFDKIENQK

-74 NLKDVKTDKRTD
+74 NLKDVQTDKRTD
-86 KMNNIISTYGKQSVR
+86 KMNNIISAYGKQSVK
-101 DRFTFVEKPQQDKPK
+101 DRFTFVEKPQQDRPK

-128 RGKEKVMNAANRI
+128 RGKEKVMNASNRI

-170 ADRVKQRINNMRPS
+170 VDRAKQRINNMRPS

-207 RKNEIAVDRAVK
+207 RKNEIAVDKAVK

-255 DGLKPEVVEQF
+255 DGLKPEVVDQF

-271 NDRNPHFAERRELA
+271 NDRNPHFAERREIA

-293 EKQQKQ
+293 ERQQKQ
-299 HPITAEKSEQEKPV
+299 HPITAEKSEQEKPF

-320 DQKLNQQVI
+320 DRKLNQQVL
-329 DMINNDPQALI
+329 DMIDNDPQALI

-350 QNESIRHTVAQNAD
+350 QNKSIRHTVAQNAD
-364 KFFQNDAKHLG
+364 KVFQNDAKHLG

-386 ANDNNQ
+386 ANDNDQ

-399 DQLAIYKGIQQSYAH
+399 DQLAIYKGIQQTYAH

-437 SVPEVQAQ
+437 SVPDVQAQ

-458 VPEMQKAEPEQ
+458 AR
-469 QTVYEAPVYTVQNA
+469 TVQKA
-483 KHAKK
+483 KHANKE
-488 DRKVYEVPK
+488 RKVYEVPR
-497 EAQVTKSYLSEP
+497 EAQVTKSYLAGP

-523 LRVTN
+523 LRVAN
-528 KQDLAEKTAQKAN
+528 KQDLAEKTTQN
-541 KQDQNMASLEDNIP
+541 DTQDQNMASLEDNIP

-578 EIIDSNDFD
+578 EVVDSNDF
-587 NGLNDLSDE
+587 NKGLDDLSE
-596 HNRSHENMVSPA
+596 KQNQSHENMVAPA

>member
-53 NFDKIEKQK
+53 NFDKIENQK

-74 NLKDVKTDKRTD
+74 NLKDVQTDKRTD
-86 KMNNIISTYGKQSVR
+86 KMNNIISAYGQQSVK
-101 DRFTFVEKPQQDKPK
+101 DRFTFVEKPQQDRPK

-128 RGKEKVMNAANRI
+128 RGKEKVMNASNRI

-149 VNMTLGPV
+149 VNMTLGSV

-170 ADRVKQRINNMRPS
+170 VDRAKQRINNMRPS

-242 RAVQKQAKNILAM
+242 RAVQKQAKNILAI
-255 DGLKPEVVEQF
+255 DGLKPEVVDQF

-293 EKQQKQ
+293 ERQQKQ

-313 ERKQSTK
+313 ERKQSTR
-320 DQKLNQQVI
+320 DQKLNQQVL
-329 DMINNDPQALI
+329 DMIDNDPQALI

-364 KFFQNDAKHLG
+364 KVFQNDAKHLG

-386 ANDNNQ
+386 ANDNDQ

-399 DQLAIYKGIQQSYAH
+399 DQLAIYKGIQQTYAH

-429 QQAFNVIN
+429 QQAFDVIN
-437 SVPEVQAQ
+437 SVPDVQAQ

-458 VPEMQKAEPEQ
+458 AHTVQKAEPEQ
-469 QTVYEAPVYTVQNA
+469 QTVYDAPARTVQKA
-483 KHAKK
+483 KHVNKE
-488 DRKVYEVPK
+488 RKVYEVPR
-497 EAQVTKSYLSEP
+497 EAQVTKSYLAGP

-523 LRVTN
+523 LRVAN
-528 KQDLAEKTAQKAN
+528 KQDLAEKTTQKN
-541 KQDQNMASLEDNIP
+541 TQDQNMASLEDNIP

-578 EIIDSNDFD
+578 EVVDSNDF
-587 NGLNDLSDE
+587 NKGLDDLSE
-596 HNRSHENMVSPA
+596 KQNQSHENMVAPA

>member
-10 NADEQNTQALS
+10 NADEQNTRALS
-21 DWLNS
+21 EWLNS

-53 NFDKIEKQK
+53 NFDKIKNQK
-62 NFEPNLG
+62 NFEPTLG
-69 KHLAS
+69 NHLAS
-74 NLKDVKTDKRTD
+74 NLKDVQTDKRTD

-128 RGKEKVMNAANRI
+128 RGKEQVINATNRI
-141 KNLVRDKV
+141 RNLVRDKV
-149 VNMTLGPV
+149 INITLGPI
-157 SAMDVL
+157 SAIDVL

-170 ADRVKQRINNMRPS
+170 VDRAKQRINNMRPS

-193 YDNLKL
+193 YENLKL

-228 LNENPTALQNPMIF
+228 LNENPTALKNPMIF

-255 DGLKPEVVEQF
+255 DGLKPEVVDQF

-293 EKQQKQ
+293 ERQQKQ
-299 HPITAEKSEQEKPV
+299 HPITAEKLEQEKPV

-320 DQKLNQQVI
+320 DQKLNQQVL

-350 QNESIRHTVAQNAD
+350 QNESIRHTIAQNAN
-364 KFFQNDAKHLG
+364 KVFQNDAKHLG
-375 YKPETLGNMLI
+375 YKPETLGDMLI

-392 HTVSYSG
+392 HTISYSG
-399 DQLAIYKGIQQSYAH
+399 DQLAIYKGIQQTYAH

-421 AQAYHKSM
+421 AQEYHKSM

-458 VPEMQKAEPEQ
+458 APAVQKAEPEQ
-469 QTVYEAPVYTVQNA
+469 QTVYEAPAPTMQKA
-483 KHAKK
+483 KHAKQE
-488 DRKVYEVPK
+488 RKVYEVPK
-497 EAQVTKSYLSEP
+497 EAQVTKSYLP
-509 DEKPGQ
+509 DADEKPGQ

-528 KQDLAEKTAQKAN
+528 KQDLAEKT
-541 KQDQNMASLEDNIP
+541 KQNNNHDQNMASLEDNIP
-555 PETANDFTAGLND
+555 PETVNDFSAGLDD
-568 LSDPTEAELN
+568 LSDQTEAELN
-578 EIIDSNDFD
+578 EVVDSNDF
-587 NGLNDLSDE
+587 NKGLDDLSNK
-596 HNRSHENMVSPA
+596 HSQSHENMVAPA

>member
-10 NADEQNTQALS
+10 NADEQNTRALS
-21 DWLNS
+21 EWLNS

-53 NFDKIEKQK
+53 NFDKIKNQK
-62 NFEPNLG
+62 NFEPTLG
-69 KHLAS
+69 NHLAS
-74 NLKDVKTDKRTD
+74 NLKDVQTDKRTD

-128 RGKEKVMNAANRI
+128 RGKEQVINATNRI
-141 KNLVRDKV
+141 RNLVRDKV
-149 VNMTLGPV
+149 INMTLGPI
-157 SAMDVL
+157 SAIDVL

-170 ADRVKQRINNMRPS
+170 VDRAKQRINNMRPS

-193 YDNLKL
+193 YENLKL

-228 LNENPTALQNPMIF
+228 LNENPTALKNPMIF

-255 DGLKPEVVEQF
+255 DGLKPEVVDQF

-293 EKQQKQ
+293 ERQQKQ

-320 DQKLNQQVI
+320 DQKLNQQVL

-350 QNESIRHTVAQNAD
+350 QNESIRHTIAQNAN
-364 KFFQNDAKHLG
+364 KVFQNDAKHLG
-375 YKPETLGNMLI
+375 YKPETLGDMLI

-392 HTVSYSG
+392 HTISYSG
-399 DQLAIYKGIQQSYAH
+399 DQLAIYKGIQQTYAH

-421 AQAYHKSM
+421 AQEYHKSM

-458 VPEMQKAEPEQ
+458 APTVQKAEPEQ
-469 QTVYEAPVYTVQNA
+469 QTVYEAPAPTMQKA
-483 KHAKK
+483 KHAKQE
-488 DRKVYEVPK
+488 RKVYEVPK
-497 EAQVTKSYLSEP
+497 EAQVTKSYLP
-509 DEKPGQ
+509 DADEKPGQ
-515 RDFERINN
+515 RNFERINN

-528 KQDLAEKTAQKAN
+528 KQDLAEKT
-541 KQDQNMASLEDNIP
+541 KQNNNHDQNMASLEDNIP
-555 PETANDFTAGLND
+555 PETVNDFSAGLDD
-568 LSDPTEAELN
+568 LSDQTEAELN
-578 EIIDSNDFD
+578 EVVDSNDF
-587 NGLNDLSDE
+587 NKGLDDLSNK
-596 HNRSHENMVSPA
+596 HSQSHENMVAPA

>member
-53 NFDKIEKQK
+53 NFDKIKNQK

-74 NLKDVKTDKRTD
+74 NLKDVQTDKRTD
-86 KMNNIISTYGKQSVR
+86 KMNNIISIYGQQTVK
-101 DRFTFVEKPQQDKPK
+101 DRFTFVEKPQQDRPK

-128 RGKEKVMNAANRI
+128 RGKEKVMNATNRI

-170 ADRVKQRINNMRPS
+170 VDRAKQRINNMRPS

-242 RAVQKQAKNILAM
+242 RAVQKQAKNILAI
-255 DGLKPEVVEQF
+255 DGLKPEVVDQF

-293 EKQQKQ
+293 ERQQKQ

-313 ERKQSTK
+313 ERKQSTR
-320 DQKLNQQVI
+320 DQKLNQQVL
-329 DMINNDPQALI
+329 DMIDNDPQALI

-350 QNESIRHTVAQNAD
+350 QKESIRHTVAQNAD
-364 KFFQNDAKHLG
+364 KVFQNDAKHLG

-399 DQLAIYKGIQQSYAH
+399 DQLAIYKGIQQTYAH

-421 AQAYHKSM
+421 AQEYHKSM

-437 SVPEVQAQ
+437 SVPDVQAQ

-458 VPEMQKAEPEQ
+458 ARTVQKAE
-469 QTVYEAPVYTVQNA
+469 
-483 KHAKK
+483 HANKE
-488 DRKVYEVPK
+488 RKVYEVPK
-497 EAQVTKSYLSEP
+497 EAQVTKSYLAEP

-523 LRVTN
+523 LRVAN
-528 KQDLAEKTAQKAN
+528 KQDLAEKTTQN
-541 KQDQNMASLEDNIP
+541 NTQDQNMASLEDNIP

-568 LSDPTEAELN
+568 LSDPTEDELN
-578 EIIDSNDFD
+578 EIVDSNDFN
-587 NGLNDLSDE
+587 NGLDDLSE
-596 HNRSHENMVSPA
+596 KHNQSHENMVAPA

>member
-1 MDTYQTQVN
+1 MDTYQTQVS

-53 NFDKIEKQK
+53 NFDKIENQK
-62 NFEPNLG
+62 NFEPTLG
-69 KHLAS
+69 RHLAS
-74 NLKDVKTDKRTD
+74 NLKDVNTNQRTD
-86 KMNNIISTYGKQSVR
+86 KMNNIISTYGKQSVK

-116 RGLKNRIRSFYN
+116 RGLRNRIRNFYN
-128 RGKEKVMNAANRI
+128 RGKERVINASNRI

-157 SAMDVL
+157 SAMDVME
-163 DERVGKH
+163 ERVGKH
-170 ADRVKQRINNMRPS
+170 IDHTKQRINNMRPS
-184 VMKQNIHNY
+184 VMRENIHNY

-207 RKNEIAVDRAVK
+207 RKNEIAVDKAVK
-219 NHPDRIINT
+219 EHPDRIINT

-255 DGLKPEVVEQF
+255 DGLKPEVVDQF

-271 NDRNPHFAERRELA
+271 NDQNPHFAERREIA

-293 EKQQKQ
+293 ERQQKE
-299 HPITAEKSEQEKPV
+299 HPITAEKAEQEKPV
-313 ERKQSTK
+313 ERKQTTK
-320 DQKLNQQVI
+320 DQKLNQQVL
-329 DMINNDPQALI
+329 DMIDNDPQALI

-350 QNESIRHTVAQNAD
+350 QNESIRHTIAQNAD
-364 KFFQNDAKHLG
+364 KVFQNDAKHLG

-399 DQLAIYKGIQQSYAH
+399 DQLAIYKGIQQTYAH

-421 AQAYHKSM
+421 AQEYHKSM

-437 SVPEVQAQ
+437 SVPNAQAQ
-445 KAEPEQQTVYEAP
+445 KPEQQTVCEAPVPTMQSAKPEQQTVYEVPAP
-458 VPEMQKAEPEQ
+458 
-469 QTVYEAPVYTVQNA
+469 TVQ
-483 KHAKK
+483 KSTK
-488 DRKVYEVPK
+488 RTVYEVPK
-497 EAQVTKSYLSEP
+497 EAQVTKSYLAGP
-509 DEKPGQ
+509 DEKPNQ

-523 LRVTN
+523 VRVAN
-528 KQDLAEKTAQKAN
+528 KQDLAEKTTQKVN

-555 PETANDFTAGLND
+555 PEMANDFSAGLDD

-578 EIIDSNDFD
+578 EYVDTNDFN
-587 NGLNDLSDE
+587 NGLDDLSTE
-596 HNRSHENMVSPA
+596 NNQSHENMVAPA

>member
-53 NFDKIEKQK
+53 NFDKIENQK

-74 NLKDVKTDKRTD
+74 NLKDVQTDKRTD
-86 KMNNIISTYGKQSVR
+86 KMNNIISAYGKQSVK
-101 DRFTFVEKPQQDKPK
+101 DRFTFVEKPQQDKSK
-116 RGLKNRIRSFYN
+116 RGLKNRIRNFYN
-128 RGKEKVMNAANRI
+128 RGKEKVMNATNRI

-170 ADRVKQRINNMRPS
+170 VDRAKQRINNMRPS

-242 RAVQKQAKNILAM
+242 RAVQKQAKNILAI
-255 DGLKPEVVEQF
+255 DGLKPEVIDQF

-293 EKQQKQ
+293 ERQQKQ

-313 ERKQSTK
+313 ERKQSTR
-320 DQKLNQQVI
+320 DQKLNQQVL
-329 DMINNDPQALI
+329 DMIDNDPQALI

-350 QNESIRHTVAQNAD
+350 QKESIRHTVAQNAD
-364 KFFQNDAKHLG
+364 KVFQNDAKHLG

-399 DQLAIYKGIQQSYAH
+399 DQLAIYKGIQQTYAH

-421 AQAYHKSM
+421 AQEYHKSM

-437 SVPEVQAQ
+437 SVPDVQAQ

-458 VPEMQKAEPEQ
+458 ARTVQKAE
-469 QTVYEAPVYTVQNA
+469 
-483 KHAKK
+483 HANKE
-488 DRKVYEVPK
+488 RKVYEVPK
-497 EAQVTKSYLSEP
+497 EAQVTKSYLAEP

-523 LRVTN
+523 LRVAN
-528 KQDLAEKTAQKAN
+528 KQDLAEKTTQN
-541 KQDQNMASLEDNIP
+541 NTQDQNMASLEDNIP
-555 PETANDFTAGLND
+555 PDTANDFTAGLND
-568 LSDPTEAELN
+568 LSDPTEDELN
-578 EIIDSNDFD
+578 EIVDSNDFN
-587 NGLNDLSDE
+587 NGLDDLSE
-596 HNRSHENMVSPA
+596 KHNQSHENMVAPA